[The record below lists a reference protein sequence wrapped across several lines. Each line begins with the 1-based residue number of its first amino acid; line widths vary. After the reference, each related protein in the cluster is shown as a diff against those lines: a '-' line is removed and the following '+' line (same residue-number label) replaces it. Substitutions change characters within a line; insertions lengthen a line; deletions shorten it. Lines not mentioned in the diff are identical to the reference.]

1 MTRAQ
6 HILKR
11 SFDLLVSIPG
21 LLLALPILLVLVLF
35 ATLDTRQWGWFTQ
48 KRIGRHGK
56 PFTCYKIRT
65 LKGSRH
71 SSVHEMMSSASAF
84 GRWLRTTKLDELPQ
98 LVNVVL
104 GQMSLVGP
112 RPDLPGYA
120 DKLEGEDRIIL
131 ELRPGLTGPA
141 AIKYRNE
148 EALLATLP
156 DPKQYNDT
164 VLWPDKVS
172 IHKSYYHNWSLW
184 GDLGYL
190 WHTIFPNKA

>member
-1 MTRAQ
+1 MTRSQ

-21 LLLALPILLVLVLF
+21 ILLALPILLILVFL
-35 ATLDTRQWGWFTQ
+35 ATLDTRQWGWFVQ
-48 KRIGRHGK
+48 IRIGRFGR
-56 PFTCYKIRT
+56 PFNFYKIRT
-65 LKGSRH
+65 LRGAAHRNVH
-71 SSVHEMMSSASAF
+71 DMRNSSTSF
-84 GRWLRTTKLDELPQ
+84 GRWLRRTKLDELAQ

-148 EALLATLP
+148 DALLASQD
-156 DPKQYNDT
+156 DPNTYNDT
-164 VLWPDKVS
+164 VIWPENVS
-172 IHKSYYHNWSLW
+172 IHKSYYHNWSFW

-190 WHTIFPNKA
+190 WQTIFPKEK